1 MSDQATA
8 PSSIGNVSR
17 VSHVSRRDVLRWGV
31 GLAAAAPALSAC
43 GGFSTSGGGKG
54 GDLTFMSTQFT
65 PVEESERFR
74 KILGSAY
81 KDAKVNYVTAGD
93 ASQLVTQVKAQVSAK
108 QVKINLVG
116 GLHGDLATLG
126 TSLLEDLSGLARELA
141 GANYPDEFRTLGK
154 LGTNKTYYIPWAQ
167 ATYVLAIH
175 KDALAWLPPGADVNS
190 LTYDQYLAWAKAAR
204 QANGGKAMFGFPGG
218 PKGLLHRFLQG
229 YLYPAFTGG
238 QVSTFRSADAV
249 TAWQYMREL
258 WANCVTASANY
269 EFMQEPLAAGEVKVG
284 WDHVARLVQA
294 PKDQPDRW
302 MMAPAPKGP
311 KGHAYMAILTGLA
324 IPKGAPD
331 QDKAKALI
339 KALSK
344 PATQIDVLRQNAFFP
359 TVKADVP
366 ADLPPAV
373 KLEADAVRKTQNAT
387 DALVALPPVGLGAK
401 DGQVT
406 KVFRDAFTA
415 IVLQNQDIRKTLDA
429 QAPILQQLINDAQA
443 PCWAPDPKSDGP
455 CKVG

>member
-1 MSDQATA
+1 MSDRAMA
-8 PSSIGNVSR
+8 PSATR
-17 VSHVSRRDVLRWGV
+17 PVSRRDVLRWAATLGV
-31 GLAAAAPALSAC
+31 AAPAIPVLSAC
-43 GGFSTSGGGKG
+43 GGFSTSGGGGKK

-65 PVEESERFR
+65 PVEEAERFR

-81 KDAKVNYVTAGD
+81 KDAKVNYLPGD
-93 ASQLVTQVKAQVSAK
+93 AGPMITQVKSQIQAK
-108 QVKINLVG
+108 QVKVNLVG

-126 TSLLEDLSGLARELA
+126 TDLLEDLSGLARELSGA
-141 GANYPDEFRTLGK
+141 GYADEFRTLAK
-154 LGTNKTYYIPWAQ
+154 LGTSKTYYIPWAQ

-175 KDALAWLPPGADVNS
+175 KDALAWLPSGADVNK

-204 QANGGKAMFGFPGG
+204 QANGGKAVFGFPGG

-238 QVSTFRSADAV
+238 QISTFRSADAV
-249 TAWQYMREL
+249 TAWQYLREL

-311 KGHAYMAILTGLA
+311 KGLAYMAILTGLA

-331 QDKAKALI
+331 QDRAKDLI

-344 PATQIDVLRQNAFFP
+344 PNTQLDVLRQNAFFP
-359 TVKADVP
+359 TVKTDVP
-366 ADLPPAV
+366 GDLPPAV
-373 KLEADAVRKTQNAT
+373 KLEAEAVRKTQDSA
-387 DALVALPPVGLGAK
+387 DALLALPPVGLGAK
-401 DGQVT
+401 DGQVS
-406 KVFRDAFTA
+406 KVFRDSFAS
-415 IVLQNQDIRKTLDA
+415 IILQNQDIKKTLDS
-429 QAPILQQLINDAQA
+429 QAGILQQLIDEAQA
-443 PCWAPDPKSDGP
+443 PCWAPDPKSNGP